1 MTLFANPFKGKVA
14 VLAGG
19 KSAER
24 EISLRSGKAIM
35 AALQAEQ
42 VQVEWFDPGERSLLE
57 LAELNID
64 VAFIALHGRGGED
77 GETQAVLNC
86 LGIPFTGSDVLGC
99 ALAMDKSRTKQL
111 WRGVGLPTADAL
123 AVSAHLRDDLDV
135 EKIIREMGGQVMVKP
150 AREGSSIGM
159 SMASSAA
166 ELRQALNEAAKFDG
180 ELLIERWLAGP
191 EYTVA
196 VLENEALPSIRV
208 QTPHVFYDYV
218 AKYENNTTEYICPA
232 GLSDDLERDIRA
244 LALDAFNA
252 VDGRGWGRVDIMFDA
267 AGKPQLLEVNM
278 VPGMTAKSLVPMAAK
293 QHGLSFSQLV
303 MRILATAT
311 VK

>member
-1 MTLFANPFKGKVA
+1 MTACYQGGTVA

-19 KSAER
+19 NSAER
-24 EISLRSGKAIM
+24 EVSLRSGKAVM
-35 AALQAEQ
+35 AALKENN
-42 VQVEWFDPGERSLLE
+42 VDVVWFDPAERPLPE
-57 LAELNID
+57 LATLNIE

-86 LGIPFTGSDVLGC
+86 LGIPFTGSNVLGC

-123 AVSAHLRDDLDV
+123 TVSALQRESLDA
-135 EKIIREMGGQVMVKP
+135 EKVMADMGGQVMVKP

-159 SMASSAA
+159 SVALSAA
-166 ELRQALNEAAKFDG
+166 ELRHALNEAAKFDG
-180 ELLIERWLAGP
+180 ELLIERWLSGA

-196 VLENEALPSIRV
+196 ILGDEALPAIRV
-208 QTPHVFYDYV
+208 QTPNMFYDYV
-218 AKYENNTTEYICPA
+218 AKYENTTTEYICPA
-232 GLSDDLERDIRA
+232 GLTNEMEQRLRA
-244 LALDAFNA
+244 LSLQAFNA
-252 VDGRGWGRVDIMFDA
+252 VGGKGWGRVDIMLDE
-267 AGKPQLLEVNM
+267 AGEPQLLEVNM

-311 VK
+311 VE

>member
-1 MTLFANPFKGKVA
+1 MTAAYQGGKVA

-19 KSAER
+19 NSAER
-24 EISLRSGKAIM
+24 EVSLRSGKAVM
-35 AALQAEQ
+35 AALQENNVA
-42 VQVEWFDPGERSLLE
+42 VEWFDPAERSILE
-57 LAELNID
+57 LAKLNIE

-77 GETQAVLNC
+77 GEIQAVLNC
-86 LGIPFTGSDVLGC
+86 LGIPFTGSKVLGC

-123 AVSAHLRDDLDV
+123 TINALQCDNLDAEQVMAH
-135 EKIIREMGGQVMVKP
+135 MGGRVMVKP

-159 SMASSAA
+159 SVATSAA
-166 ELRQALNEAAKFDG
+166 ELREALHEAAKFDA
-180 ELLIERWLAGP
+180 ELLIERWLSGP

-196 VLENEALPSIRV
+196 VLGNEALPSIRV
-208 QTPHVFYDYV
+208 KTPHVFYDYV
-218 AKYENNTTEYICPA
+218 AKYENTSTEYICPA
-232 GLSDDLERDIRA
+232 GLSDDMEQQLRT
-244 LALDAFNA
+244 LAFNA
-252 VDGRGWGRVDIMFDA
+252 FMAVGGQGWGRVDIMLDA
-267 AGKPQLLEVNM
+267 AGQPQLLEVNM

-311 VK
+311 VD

>member
-1 MTLFANPFKGKVA
+1 MTTSYQGGTVA

-19 KSAER
+19 HSAER
-24 EISLRSGKAIM
+24 EVSLRSGKAVM
-35 AALQAEQ
+35 AALQENN
-42 VQVEWFDPGERSLLE
+42 VTVEWFDPAERSLLE
-57 LAELNID
+57 LANLNIS

-86 LGIPFTGSDVLGC
+86 LGIPFTGSKVLGC

-123 AVSAHLRDDLDV
+123 TVSAQQRDSLDA
-135 EKIIREMGGQVMVKP
+135 EQIMADMGGQVMVKP

-159 SMASSAA
+159 SVAKSSA
-166 ELRQALNEAAKFDG
+166 ELRAALTEAAKFDG
-180 ELLIERWLAGP
+180 ELLIERWLSGP

-196 VLENEALPSIRV
+196 VLGDEALPSIRV
-208 QTPHVFYDYV
+208 KTPHAFYDYV
-218 AKYENNTTEYICPA
+218 AKYENTSTEYICPA
-232 GLSDDLERDIRA
+232 GLSDDIEQQLRT

-252 VDGRGWGRVDIMFDA
+252 VGGHGWGRVDIMLDT

-293 QHGLSFSQLV
+293 QHGLSFSELV

-311 VK
+311 VE

>member
-1 MTLFANPFKGKVA
+1 MTACYQGGTVA

-19 KSAER
+19 NSAER
-24 EISLRSGKAIM
+24 EVSLRSGKAIM
-35 AALQAEQ
+35 SALEENG
-42 VQVEWFDPGERSLLE
+42 VDVIWFDPAERPLPE
-57 LAELNID
+57 LATLNIE

-123 AVSAHLRDDLDV
+123 TVSALQ
-135 EKIIREMGGQVMVKP
+135 REAIDADQIMAAMGGQVMVKP

-159 SMASSAA
+159 SVASTAA
-166 ELRQALNEAAKFDG
+166 ELRNALNEAAKFDG
-180 ELLIERWLAGP
+180 ELLIERWLSGA
-191 EYTVA
+191 EYTIA
-196 VLENEALPSIRV
+196 ILGNEALPTIRV
-208 QTPHVFYDYV
+208 QTPNVFYDYV
-218 AKYENNTTEYICPA
+218 AKYENTTTEYICPA
-232 GLSDDLERDIRA
+232 GLSDEMEHKLRG
-244 LALDAFNA
+244 LALKAFTA
-252 VDGRGWGRVDIMFDA
+252 VGGKGWGRVDIMLDE
-267 AGKPQLLEVNM
+267 AGEPQLLEVNM

-293 QHGLSFSQLV
+293 QQGLSFSQLV

-311 VK
+311 VE